1 MQTKESINSVPFFV
15 QSEFELQVVFDC
27 ESDIEPLGLVITKAS
42 TGMLDGISDE
52 NGFAIA
58 IQGC

>member
-27 ESDIEPLGLVITKAS
+27 ESDIEALGLVITKVS
-42 TGMLDGISDE
+42 LD
-52 NGFAIA
+52 IA
-58 IQGC
+58 RWNKQQKIGW